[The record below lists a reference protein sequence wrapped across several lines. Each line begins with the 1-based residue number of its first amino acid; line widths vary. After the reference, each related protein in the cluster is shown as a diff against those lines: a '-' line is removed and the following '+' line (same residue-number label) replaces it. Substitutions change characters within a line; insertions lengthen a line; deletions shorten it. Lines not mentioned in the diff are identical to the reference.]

1 MWVFLTEGFFSIVA
15 HKYKPEHFLIRC
27 RNRKHMEAVFPDA
40 QMYELP
46 DADYRYRADIPK
58 EIVLK
63 LMGEQITNINEPNF
77 KNTIMEL
84 DYYNAAVLVW
94 RVMYDYGLIQD

>member
-1 MWVFLTEGFFSIVA
+1 
-15 HKYKPEHFLIRC
+15 
-27 RNRKHMEAVFPDA
+27 MEAVFPDA